1 VACMM
6 ASEPSSS
13 GDADDENISFPL
25 AFSRSTSSSSL
36 LPNSFPEDIEIEL
49 PLEPLAEAELTLAIG
64 QTLAFETSNLLNT
77 GDGLRQA
84 INGSFHQ
91 NRNALPFDGFSR
103 ASETILAPVNKLDKR
118 IENKKRGSKP
128 GEPRGKYN
136 CGRCGRS
143 KRDAKLGKFS
153 IPHNCPFVARVTLNP
168 VCPPHFCDAS
178 TNTKNS
184 HFKNGYAHSESP
196 SASNSESEGI
206 QPRCNKS
213 R

>member
-1 VACMM
+1 MM
-6 ASEPSSS
+6 ASEHSSS
-13 GDADDENISFPL
+13 GDADDDKIYFPL

-49 PLEPLAEAELTLAIG
+49 PLEPHAETESTLAIG
-64 QTLAFETSNLLNT
+64 QTLAFETSNLLNA

-84 INGSFHQ
+84 SYGSFHE
-91 NRNALPFDGFSR
+91 NRNALPFDGFLR
-103 ASETILAPVNKLDKR
+103 ASETILAPVNELNKR

-128 GEPRGKYN
+128 GEPRGNYN
-136 CGRCGRS
+136 CGKCGRS
-143 KRDAKLGKFS
+143 KRDAKLGKYS

-168 VCPPHFCDAS
+168 AFPPNCDAS

-196 SASNSESEGI
+196 SACNNESEGI
-206 QPRCNKS
+206 QPRSNKS